1 MLMDFRCGQ
10 RQSVEWD
17 ALILVADGVPLR
29 GRIRDFSSGGLFIE
43 LPPHTLNVHTRVD
56 VSAIIGGTT
65 KLKVELWSAW
75 VVHRSQT
82 GVGLRFSEPIPF
94 DAHYSN
100 DAATNSTPAASVRS
114 SLV

>member
-1 MLMDFRCGQ
+1 MDFRCGQ
-10 RQSVEWD
+10 RQLVEWD
-17 ALILVADGVPLR
+17 ALILLADGAPLR
-29 GRIRDFSSGGLFIE
+29 GRIRDFSSGGLFVE

-56 VSAIIGGTT
+56 VSAVIGDTT
-65 KLKVELWSAW
+65 NMRVELWSAW

-94 DAHYSN
+94 IDLYTNYAT
-100 DAATNSTPAASVRS
+100 TNSPPSASVLS